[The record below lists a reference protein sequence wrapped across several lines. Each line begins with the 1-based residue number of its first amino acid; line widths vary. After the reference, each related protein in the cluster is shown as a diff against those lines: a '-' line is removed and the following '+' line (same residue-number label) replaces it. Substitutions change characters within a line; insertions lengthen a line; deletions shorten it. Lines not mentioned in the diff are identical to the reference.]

1 MISKPTGWVANCENC
16 WKEISSSDIDE
27 CYPRDEYEFIE
38 DLKNQGWVVDE
49 EGEVYCCEEC
59 MKAKQED
66 EQEGGA
72 E

>member
-1 MISKPTGWVANCENC
+1 MISEPTGWVANCENC
-16 WKEISSSDIDE
+16 WTEISSNDIDE
-27 CYPRDEYEFIE
+27 CHPRNEDEFIE

-66 EQEGGA
+66 ELEGGA